1 MTAVAC
7 KYFIQNNPADSGAG
21 SNLFLLSKRY
31 SPGEKVRFKDVL
43 AEFPLHSVE
52 GAQYHLRFQ
61 TFLPEAPT
69 SPIWVDILNDEAS
82 VPLVEPG
89 VVSIKALR
97 LPSGLSQRLKQ
108 SRPAANP
115 GASDHFYAKAAGRQR
130 AGNSDSEEE
139 FDVTVP
145 KEEQK
150 AARPRIDSDTTK
162 TIIDFASEMNLGS
175 GSPDLTPV
183 LQPTAYKETVPR
195 PAAPKVTPPTFS
207 APQQRPQQQP
217 QPQSQAKQ
225 KYQQPAYGTAPKKPD
240 IVATRV
246 AAAVTSAYRRLRS
259 CTSSG
264 AKRTGTRRSATRP
277 ATCTRPS

>member
-7 KYFIQNNPADSGAG
+7 KYFIQNDSIEPTAGG
-21 SNLFLLSKRY
+21 SNLFMLSRKY
-31 SPGEKVRFKDVL
+31 SPGEKVRFKDVM
-43 AEFPLHSVE
+43 AEFPLHGAE
-52 GAQYHLRFQ
+52 GASYHLRFQ

-69 SPIWVDILNDEAS
+69 SPIWVDILNEEAS

-89 VVSIKALR
+89 VVFIKALR

-108 SRPAANP
+108 SRPAAVNS
-115 GASDHFYAKAAGRQR
+115 GASDHFYAKAAEKQTV
-130 AGNSDSEEE
+130 ANSDSEEE
-139 FDVTVP
+139 FDVTSH

-175 GSPDLTPV
+175 SKPDLTPI
-183 LQPTAYKETVPR
+183 LQPTAYKESVPK
-195 PAAPKVTPPTFS
+195 PAAPKMSVPTFS
-207 APQQRPQQQP
+207 AQQQQP
-217 QPQSQAKQ
+217 QPQLQPQPKQ

-246 AAAVTSAYRRLRS
+246 AAAV
-259 CTSSG
+259 
-264 AKRTGTRRSATRP
+264 
-277 ATCTRPS
+277 PSL